1 MKCVKSIK
9 GTEVGTM
16 KRVDDA
22 NAELRIKTGILAYAP
37 KSEYKTWKN
46 GNVEKTIT
54 KSREEVKV
62 KKKH

>member
-1 MKCVKSIK
+1 MKCIKSIK

-16 KRVDDA
+16 KRVDET
-22 NAELRIKTGILAYAP
+22 NAELRVKTGFWVYSP

-46 GNVEKTIT
+46 GNIEKTT
-54 KSREEVKV
+54 TQSPEEVKV